1 MFGVY
6 NYFVTAAGM
15 RVSALVWLRPG
26 RNRQL
31 HSAHFSFDTKHKRS
45 IVLQRT
51 KKSEDEEEVRKVCT
65 QTKCFWAHL
74 GEGISC
80 ILTGSMDA
88 SGSSELV
95 SGVSLGRGTHQLT
108 EEPVKKLRVKTTS
121 WSIYGTIR
129 RLEEHGHATQGQ
141 GTLNPAKETT
151 KVEPKGAESDG
162 EREDGRKQGSKT

>member
-1 MFGVY
+1 
-6 NYFVTAAGM
+6 M
-15 RVSALVWLRPG
+15 RVSALLWLQPG

-51 KKSEDEEEVRKVCT
+51 KKSEDEEEARKVCT
-65 QTKCFWAHL
+65 QTKCFWVHS
-74 GEGISC
+74 GERISC

-121 WSIYGTIR
+121 WSVYGTIR

-141 GTLNPAKETT
+141 GTLNPAKEP
-151 KVEPKGAESDG
+151 PK
-162 EREDGRKQGSKT
+162 